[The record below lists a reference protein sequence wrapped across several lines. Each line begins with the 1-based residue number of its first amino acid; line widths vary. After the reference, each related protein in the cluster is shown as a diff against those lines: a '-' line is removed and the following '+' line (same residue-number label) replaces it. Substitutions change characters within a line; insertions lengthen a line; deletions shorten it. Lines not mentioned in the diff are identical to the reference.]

1 MAIARDSQTVIGAN
15 RSGSSPGTVMDFRMD
30 GTIKGTLGVSSS
42 GFIINESGGNVGI
55 NDTDPDRKVSIIG
68 DSTSSGQ
75 YPLSLDATNTDY
87 ALEFR
92 RSGTSEWWIKASAS
106 NFTVHE
112 NGVGDQFTVYSGSA
126 RVYGLLGVNKAANPS
141 VGLSV
146 GSDASTT
153 SSYALE
159 VTNSSANTRF
169 LVDGVGNSYFYKND
183 NNVGMKFDATN
194 GRLGIGTGA
203 GAVNYPLTVSG
214 ESSLGD
220 FSANGFANLGRN
232 ADGNQDV
239 TTLGGYGVDAGSGTR
254 YGRYG
259 VLRFRSSANYTSGS
273 RGYMITNGYG
283 ANKFAILQ
291 SSSATTMP
299 SLGSYGGVSGGTAP
313 FIMDSSGDITMGYQ
327 PAAYGRITGNITSP
341 GQDYGIALTTD
352 YYRNITAQTNS
363 THGPGLTIT
372 RAGVYIMSMSFLYD
386 PVGTYVYVGW
396 CVNGTIIH
404 HYHSNHAIANNHDA
418 HSSIAR
424 YLNVGDHLTIE
435 RTTANGITTIYGNS
449 HSYWWVC
456 KVG

>member
-1 MAIARDSQTVIGAN
+1 M
-15 RSGSSPGTVMDFRMD
+15 
-30 GTIKGTLGVSSS
+30 
-42 GFIINESGGNVGI
+42 
-55 NDTDPDRKVSIIG
+55 
-68 DSTSSGQ
+68 
-75 YPLSLDATNTDY
+75 
-87 ALEFR
+87 
-92 RSGTSEWWIKASAS
+92 
-106 NFTVHE
+106 
-112 NGVGDQFTVYSGSA
+112 
-126 RVYGLLGVNKAANPS
+126 
-141 VGLSV
+141 GLSV

-273 RGYMITNGYG
+273 RAYVITNGYG

-313 FIMDSSGDITMGYQ
+313 FIIDNGGDITMGYQ

-372 RAGVYIMSMSFLYD
+372 KAGVYIMSMSFLYD